1 MEILDLKME
10 PEIKN
15 SLYQSSGLRWK
26 ERELVSSPSVNRNDP
41 IQRPQKGGE
50 RLTGDEEFL
59 GSAVGIEDMWDST
72 AYISTQVTRKR
83 K

>member
-41 IQRPQKGGE
+41 I
-50 RLTGDEEFL
+50 
-59 GSAVGIEDMWDST
+59 
-72 AYISTQVTRKR
+72 
-83 K
+83 